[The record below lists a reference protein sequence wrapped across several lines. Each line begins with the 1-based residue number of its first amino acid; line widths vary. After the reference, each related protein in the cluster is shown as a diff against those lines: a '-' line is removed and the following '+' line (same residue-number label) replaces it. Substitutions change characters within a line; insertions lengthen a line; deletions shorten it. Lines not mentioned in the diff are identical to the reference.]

1 MERALDAYKSEEA
14 GINEIS
20 RRYRVP
26 KATLLRHLMRT
37 NKYAIGSIKQLG
49 RQPSLPIEL
58 ENLLA
63 KYIQDLDTMLFGISR
78 KYLMSLAY
86 QIADKNKLR
95 HMFNNGIG
103 FAGKH
108 WYHNFMKR
116 HPELSFRKPE
126 ATSLA
131 RAIGFNKDRVGR
143 FFTLLEQTIE
153 RHHLDGTRIFN
164 MDESGITTVQKP
176 GKVISVRGK
185 KTSRAFN

>member
-1 MERALDAYKSEEA
+1 MERALDAYKSKEA
-14 GINEIS
+14 SINEIS
-20 RRYRVP
+20 RRYGVP

-49 RQPSLPIEL
+49 HQPSLPIEL

-103 FAGKH
+103 SAGKH
-108 WYHNFMKR
+108 WYYNFMKR

-131 RAIGFNKDRVGR
+131 RAIGFNKDSVGR

-164 MDESGITTVQKP
+164 MVQKP

-185 KTSRAFN
+185 KNK